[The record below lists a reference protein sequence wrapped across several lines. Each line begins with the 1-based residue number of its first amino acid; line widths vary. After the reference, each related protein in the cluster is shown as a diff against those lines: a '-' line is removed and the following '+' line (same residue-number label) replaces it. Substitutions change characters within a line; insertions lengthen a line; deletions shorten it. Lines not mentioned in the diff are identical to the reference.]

1 MSLVELLKS
10 RKIIPLMRR
19 KIAQL
24 GETRYVVYLPTE
36 MNELWKEI
44 HNAKKKINIYIEIA
58 D

>member
-44 HNAKKKINIYIEIA
+44 HDSKKKVNIYIEIA

>member
-44 HNAKKKINIYIEIA
+44 HDTKKKVNIYIEIA